1 MARIGT
7 TNRRASTPE
16 SGRTDATV
24 HQDCEP
30 EPPDASFCRSAR
42 SVGDDRIWSWPR
54 WPTLK
59 HVLRPS
65 KPTGRTTARCWRRSG
80 RSGSASTDV
89 ARKSTTS
96 VAGIDQRLSDVAVT
110 TNANREAINALG
122 EKLAADQ
129 ADTREQFSAL
139 RNALVDHRQETRAGF
154 RAVDD
159 QLADIKD
166 LIVDG
171 LGGRD
176 Q

>member
-1 MARIGT
+1 MASLADLEARVAALEADRADYRAVLAAVGALGQRVD
-7 TNRRASTPE
+7 RRGSQI
-16 SGRTDATV
+16 DA
-24 HQDCEP
+24 
-30 EPPDASFCRSAR
+30 
-42 SVGDDRIWSWPR
+42 
-54 WPTLK
+54 L
-59 HVLRPS
+59 
-65 KPTGRTTARCWRRSG
+65 
-80 RSGSASTDV
+80 
-89 ARKSTTS
+89 TTS